1 MSSENLS
8 QSPVQLP
15 PKKSSTKVVVSMMF
29 LGILVGVTL
38 VSIYMPRVIAWYAEP
53 PSPMGVS
60 CVKSIEWALT
70 RLQTAQMIAVG
81 VGALLGFL
89 IGLRVAKRK

>member
-1 MSSENLS
+1 MSSQNIS
-8 QSPVQLP
+8 QNSSELP
-15 PKKSSTKVVVSMMF
+15 PKKTSGKVIVSMII
-29 LGILVGVTL
+29 LGVLVAVTL

-70 RLQTAQMIAVG
+70 RLQAAQMIAVG
-81 VGALLGFL
+81 VGAVLGFL
-89 IGLRVAKRK
+89 VGLRIGRRK